1 MWVNAE
7 PVPRFYPNA
16 VTLAVGETAL
26 EEQRATVRILQKS
39 NLPGRW
45 SVKDSFGT
53 LDLSRRG
60 FELLFDAHWIRSAM
74 PLPGPASDIVWQREI
89 SGKATLPWDDPD
101 FAMFTGRRGFGI
113 VAGFMLYRAEEVV
126 GVTNVVCETNDAAAV
141 WPSLALLATQTFP
154 RLPLVGYESG
164 RELEA
169 AEAAGFER
177 GDRLRVWVTDRD

>member
-1 MWVNAE
+1 MIQQKHN
-7 PVPRFYPNA
+7 
-16 VTLAVGETAL
+16 LA
-26 EEQRATVRILQKS
+26 
-39 NLPGRW
+39 GRW
-45 SVKDSFGT
+45 SVKDSVGP
-53 LDLSRRG
+53 LECARRALERPCAAHG
-60 FELLFDAHWIRSAM
+60 FRRAM
-74 PLPGPASDIVWQREI
+74 PLPGPASDIVWQRET

-113 VAGFMLYRAEEVV
+113 VAGFMLYRAGEVV
-126 GVTNVVCETNDAAAV
+126 GGTNVVCETNDAAAV